1 MNQIHDSD
9 PLLYGKIS
17 NFSWTK
23 YFLLNQLGGNTP
35 LVNEDAW
42 NILTTGQETA
52 HFQNPTIEQMLT
64 QTN

>member
-9 PLLYGKIS
+9 PLL
-17 NFSWTK
+17 W
-23 YFLLNQLGGNTP
+23 GNTP
-35 LVNEDAW
+35 LANEGAW